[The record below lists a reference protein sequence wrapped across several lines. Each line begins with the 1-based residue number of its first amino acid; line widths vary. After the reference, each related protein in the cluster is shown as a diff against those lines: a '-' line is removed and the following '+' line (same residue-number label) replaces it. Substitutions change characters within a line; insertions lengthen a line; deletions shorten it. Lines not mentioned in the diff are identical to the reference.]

1 MHEYTAWQAHDDR
14 MRDFTREADAARLA
28 AKARE
33 GQTRQGPRAL
43 LSRWLPSGLGG
54 RRHPTIAE
62 PLEPARIVAG

>member
-28 AKARE
+28 AIARE

-43 LSRWLPSGLGG
+43 LSRWLSFGLAHLSVGPGG
-54 RRHPTIAE
+54 SPTPDHRRTP
-62 PLEPARIVAG
+62 